1 MKSVAG
7 LSLLVPMTGGA
18 KLRRVLTAALLL
30 CAVAAHAEPFSNM
43 GIGMLTCAQ
52 FVEHYRADPAIED
65 RFFDWAQGFMS
76 GINDALEDTV
86 GKYRDLK
93 SIPAAQQRQI
103 LRAFCYSN
111 AAAKYREEIN
121 VLLSRLT
128 IVPSRLKGAPL
139 HPLER

>member
-1 MKSVAG
+1 MRTS
-7 LSLLVPMTGGA
+7 
-18 KLRRVLTAALLL
+18 TAALF
-30 CAVAAHAEPFSNM
+30 AVCLSVIAATAHAEPFSNM
-43 GIGMLTCAQ
+43 GIGVLTCAQ

-93 SIPAAQQRQI
+93 SIPTAQQKQI
-103 LRAFCYSN
+103 LQAFCYSN
-111 AAAKYREEIN
+111 ATAKYRDGIN

-128 IVPSRLKGAPL
+128 LVPSTLKAAPL
-139 HPLER
+139 HPLQR